1 MLRMEII
8 HTCSNAAVAEAA
20 LRSLGQSFYSRIA
33 LLAGAYGVKPGAY
46 AASLVLQFSE
56 EACEDDWYAL
66 GDAMS
71 RRDMPLLAGFKFI
84 LESSIDGVTRCSP
97 CAPDAHKGD
106 SLAV

>member
-33 LLAGAYGVKPGAY
+33 LLAGAYGVTPGAY

-84 LESSIDGVTRCSP
+84 LESSIDGETRRRP
-97 CAPDAHKGD
+97 CGSDEHKGN